1 MRVNQFIKLVEKYFQ
16 QLNIWEKLSPDDP
29 AIDEEGTVLADLQ
42 SEVERKLPYFT
53 NPQCDICKYKT
64 TCTNY
69 TTPMVYRY
77 CFDFDENSSLLSP
90 MFDEV
95 YKIWT
100 PVDPIVPFARKFVH
114 DKVIMP
120 IRNSNFNKD
129 TINSAKIELS
139 SFYMVMDNKTR
150 EAEMVEKTIKILD
163 KMLLV

>member
-16 QLNIWEKLSPDDP
+16 QLDIWEKLSPDNP
-29 AIDEEGTVLADLQ
+29 AIEEEGAVLADLQ

-64 TCTNY
+64 NCTNY

-90 MFDEV
+90 MFEEV
-95 YKIWT
+95 YNIWT

-129 TINSAKIELS
+129 TINSAKNELS

-150 EAEMVEKTIKILD
+150 EAEMVEKTIQILE